1 MGISQ
6 DPAGSRG
13 TPGEYGNFTRRSVED
28 AAPYKARVFD
38 RQLVRVGSAS
48 PRLPRPLRGLAMTN
62 RDWCPF
68 NDGLYGLPVRRR
80 ERHAAPLHAPP
91 RQPFQVTV
99 VLLIP
104 ARTVCPAPAKC
115 SPLHRQDR
123 SARQQYRRSHFSGYR
138 YTRHRRGEGSL
149 PSASA

>member
-48 PRLPRPLRGLAMTN
+48 PRLPRPLRGLAMTT
-62 RDWCPF
+62 R
-68 NDGLYGLPVRRR
+68 L
-80 ERHAAPLHAPP
+80 AASLNFSICLSLHNLNP
-91 RQPFQVTV
+91 
-99 VLLIP
+99 
-104 ARTVCPAPAKC
+104 PAPAE
-115 SPLHRQDR
+115 
-123 SARQQYRRSHFSGYR
+123 YRI
-138 YTRHRRGEGSL
+138 
-149 PSASA
+149 